1 MAHDSKTPIVPVGM
15 IIAAIYAIML
25 IGLTRSSYFVGGA
38 AFERA
43 GQATFALASSRSVPA
58 PVPART
64 ACAASELK
72 AEDATTSCAAT
83 GRPLRLCVQ

>member
-1 MAHDSKTPIVPVGM
+1 MAYDSKTPIVPVGM

-58 PVPART
+58 RT